1 MSMSLWEEWA
11 CNVRGKQGGNGGME
25 AEVVKIQMGQLF
37 DECDGRSCERSLG
50 VLTKSLSPDRA

>member
-25 AEVVKIQMGQLF
+25 AEVVKIEMGQLF

-50 VLTKSLSPDRA
+50 VLTK